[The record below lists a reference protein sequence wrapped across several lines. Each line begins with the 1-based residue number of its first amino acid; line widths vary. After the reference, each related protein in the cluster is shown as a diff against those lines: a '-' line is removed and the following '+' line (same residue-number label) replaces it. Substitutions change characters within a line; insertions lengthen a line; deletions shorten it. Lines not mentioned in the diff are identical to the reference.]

1 MIKILITG
9 ADGQLGRSLKK
20 NTDPLIGEFLF
31 LNRNEFDL
39 CDTNSISTVLSSF
52 KPDYIINCAAYTAVD
67 KAEENSDKAFEVN
80 YHGVVNLIRESSDIK
95 SKIIHISTDYVFNGN
110 GNDPYR
116 EIDPIDPQTVYGL
129 SKAAGEKALREL
141 ADTRSI
147 VIRTSWLY
155 SEFGQNFL
163 KTILRL
169 ASERDAINVVDDQ
182 FGSPTYADDLAK
194 AIIKIIEKKITFDQ
208 TSSVFHF
215 SNSGQCNWFEFAKE
229 IIAISNLSCD
239 VHAVSSSEYKTI
251 AKRPEFSVLNCDRIQ
266 KVLNYKIRDWKDAL
280 KECISTINQKEK

>member
-129 SKAAGEKALREL
+129 SKAAGEKALSEL

-155 SEFGQNFL
+155 SEFGHNFL

-169 ASERDAINVVDDQ
+169 ASDRDAINVVDDQ

-194 AIIKIIEKKITFDQ
+194 AIIKIIEKKIPFDQ
-208 TSSVFHF
+208 TSSVLHF